1 MKALEYQQKY
11 IVELETQANKYL
23 HDQFR
28 TSSVII
34 FKAPTG
40 SGKTYMISQSL
51 MGLVKSNAGKA
62 SYAFMWISVNSLH
75 EQSRLSLIRYLDEER
90 LLDCIGIEDIQNST
104 IGENQIVFI
113 NWESLI
119 KENNIFR
126 TENERNWNLTSVIE
140 NTKDDGKQI
149 ILIIDES
156 HRTAKAEKAQDI
168 IKEISPI
175 LTIEMT
181 ATPTS
186 SITGHTIDI
195 PLGEVIA
202 EGMIKKEIH
211 INDAAGKITQ
221 NDELLDL
228 ALRKRKELH
237 NEYAR
242 MGKDINP
249 LLLIQV
255 PNKKSGENLNPE
267 EYMVG
272 LLSERGLSVKA
283 GNLAIWLSD
292 TKENKDL
299 IELNDSPVEVLV
311 FKEAIALGWD
321 CPRAA
326 ILFLQ
331 REWNKERYEFNIQ
344 TLGRIMRMPEQTH
357 YEDKTGLNYG
367 YVYSASD
374 NFTIVQELASDYATN
389 IFLHRDEDVYKP
401 VYLLSEFIR
410 RKREQTRLS
419 GEFKKCLYEALQDS
433 QYRKEINLKVSSIK
447 KQIGINGVSK
457 ELDSDQQI
465 SFADSKLIEKNE
477 KEIFDSYTKF
487 CVSMCYPFS
496 QARSSVIIK
505 SSIRAMFKDVLGIDN
520 EDKIATILMHPSN
533 NAFFTDLI
541 EKAKEK
547 YKNIPPR
554 ETEVIPKSDWEIPDV
569 IGIFIDTEIIPKSKK
584 SIMKLPGTNSLYAK
598 KDKKGKLVLSTP
610 EQTFIDELEKTDD
623 DVLWWFKNSH
633 GESKY
638 FGIAYK
644 KRDGQYYNSYPDFI
658 IRTKKETY
666 IVEIKDDRDFKLEN
680 ALKLQAGKD
689 YIKRIYPEG
698 GVRFW
703 MLSPQDYF
711 NFFKSLKEQNIE
723 GFHSSYERNLTKLN
737 LSQKLVLESKQDRNE
752 SESERLDFLSD
763 FELTLQELDQL
774 KEYNSIL
781 EQSLEEAQGTIIELT
796 KSYGLAQKNENQ
808 KLKEIRTPFNICI
821 LGEVSNQQTII
832 HDLNQFFNK
841 LGISTTSWSV
851 EFYDNRKIKQTK
863 TLKTLIEGQSRF
875 NLLITGQLHTHNLP
889 GNSKGNLLSELRNA
903 KYVEHIVGCEPSEVL
918 TSDKLISALYT
929 LLIHTNPDIK
939 VEL

>member
-1 MKALEYQQKY
+1 MKELEYQQKY
-11 IVELETQANKYL
+11 IIELETQANKYL

-28 TSSVII
+28 SSSVII

-51 MGLVKSNAGKA
+51 MRLAKSNAGKA

-90 LLDCIGIEDIQNST
+90 LLDCIGIEDIQNNT

-140 NTKDDGKQI
+140 NTKDEGKRI

-181 ATPTS
+181 ATPTT
-186 SITGHTIDI
+186 IAGHTIDI

-211 INDAAGKITQ
+211 INDAVGKITQ

-228 ALRKRKELH
+228 ALRKRKELQ

-242 MGKDINP
+242 MGIDINP

-255 PNKKSGENLNPE
+255 PNKKSGENINPE

-272 LLSERGLSVKA
+272 LLSDRGVTVKT

-299 IELNDSPVEVLV
+299 IELNNSPVEVLV

-331 REWNKERYEFNIQ
+331 REWNKDRYEFNIQ

-357 YEDKTGLNYG
+357 YDDKTGLNYG

-389 IFLHRDEDVYKP
+389 IFLHRDEDIYKP
-401 VYLLSEFIR
+401 CYLMSEFIR

-419 GEFKKCLYEALQDS
+419 GEFKNCLFEALQES
-433 QYRKEINLKVSSIK
+433 QYKKEINLKVSSIK

-465 SFADSKLIEKNE
+465 SFADTKLIEKNE

-487 CVSMCYPFS
+487 CVSMCHPYS

-520 EDKIATILMHPSN
+520 EDKIATIIMHPSN

-541 EKAKEK
+541 DKAKEK

-569 IGIFIDTEIIPKSKK
+569 IGLFIDTEVIPKSNK
-584 SIMKLPGTNSLYAK
+584 SIMKLPGTNSLYVK
-598 KDKKGKLVLSTP
+598 KDKKGKLILSTP
-610 EQTFIDELEKTDD
+610 ERTFIDELEKTDD

-698 GVRFW
+698 GVKFW

-711 NFFKSLKEQNIE
+711 NFFKSLKELNID

-774 KEYNSIL
+774 KEYNTIL

-796 KSYGLAQKNENQ
+796 KSYSLAQKNEKQ
-808 KLKEIRTPFNICI
+808 KLKAIMTPFNICI
-821 LGEVSNQQTII
+821 LGEVSNQQTIT

-851 EFYDNRKIKQTK
+851 EFYDNKKIKQTK
-863 TLKTLIEGQSRF
+863 TLKTLIEGQSKF

-889 GNSKGNLLSELRNA
+889 GNAKANILAELKNV
-903 KYVEHIVGCEPSEVL
+903 KYVQHIVGSDPKDLL
-918 TSDKLISALYT
+918 TSDKLLSVLCAYFSD
-929 LLIHTNPDIK
+929 TN
-939 VEL
+939 

>member
-1 MKALEYQQKY
+1 MKELEYQQKF
-11 IVELETQANKYL
+11 IIELETQANKYL
-23 HDQFR
+23 HDPYR

-51 MGLVKSNAGKA
+51 MRLVKSNAGKA
-62 SYAFMWISVNSLH
+62 SYAFLWISVNSLH

-90 LLDCIGIEDIQNST
+90 LLDCIGIEDIQDNT

-126 TENERNWNLTSVIE
+126 TENERNWNLTSVVE
-140 NTKDDGKQI
+140 NTKNDGKKI

-181 ATPTS
+181 ATPTT
-186 SITGHTIDI
+186 IAGHTIDI

-211 INDAAGKITQ
+211 INDAIGKIIQ

-228 ALRKRKELH
+228 ALRKRMELQT
-237 NEYAR
+237 EYTN

-267 EYMVG
+267 EYMIG
-272 LLSERGLSVKA
+272 LLSERGVSVQN
-283 GNLAIWLSD
+283 GNLAVWLSD

-299 IELNDSPVEVLV
+299 IELNDSSVEVLV

-331 REWNKERYEFNIQ
+331 REWNKDRYEFNIQ

-389 IFLHRDEDVYKP
+389 IFLHRDEDIYKP
-401 VYLLSEFIR
+401 CYLMSEFIR

-419 GEFKKCLYEALQDS
+419 GEFKKCLFEALQES
-433 QYRKEINLKVSSIK
+433 QYRKQINLKVSTIK

-457 ELDSDQQI
+457 ELDSEQQI
-465 SFADSKLIEKNE
+465 SFADIKLIEKNE

-487 CVSMCYPFS
+487 CVSMCHPYS
-496 QARSSVIIK
+496 QARSSIIIK
-505 SSIRAMFKDVLGIDN
+505 SSIRAMFKDVFRIDN
-520 EDKIATILMHPSN
+520 EDRIATIVMHHNN
-533 NAFFTDLI
+533 NAFFNDLI
-541 EKAKEK
+541 EKAKDK
-547 YKNIPPR
+547 YKSIPPR
-554 ETEVIPKSDWEIPDV
+554 ETEVISNSDWEIPDV
-569 IGIFIDTEIIPKSKK
+569 IGLYIDTEAIPKSKK
-584 SIMKLPGTNSLYAK
+584 SIMKLSGTNSLYVK
-598 KDKKGKLVLSTP
+598 KDKKGKLILSTP

-644 KRDGQYYNSYPDFI
+644 KRDGQYYNFYPDFI
-658 IRTKKETY
+658 VRTKKETY
-666 IVEIKDDRDFKLEN
+666 IVEVKDDRDFKLEN

-689 YIKRIYPEG
+689 YIKRIYPNG

-711 NFFKSLKEQNIE
+711 SYFKSIKEQNIDE
-723 GFHSSYERNLTKLN
+723 FLSSYERNLTKLN
-737 LSQKLVLESKQDRNE
+737 LSQKLVLESKQHKNE
-752 SESERLDFLSD
+752 SESEMLELLSD
-763 FELTLQELDQL
+763 FERTLQDLDQL
-774 KEYNSIL
+774 KEYNTYL
-781 EQSLEEAQGTIIELT
+781 EQSLEEAQRTVKELS
-796 KSYGLAQKNENQ
+796 KSYGLAQLNMEPPKP
-808 KLKEIRTPFNICI
+808 KAIKTPLNICI
-821 LGEVSNQQTII
+821 LGEVSNQKII
-832 HDLNQFFNK
+832 THDLNQFFNK
-841 LGISTTSWSV
+841 LGIQMTHWSV
-851 EFYDNRKIKQTK
+851 DFYDNKKIKQAK
-863 TLKTLIEGQSRF
+863 TLKTLVKGQSKYDI
-875 NLLITGQLHTHNLP
+875 LITGQLHTHNLP
-889 GNSKGNLLSELRNA
+889 GNAKANILTELKNE
-903 KYVEHIVGCEPSEVL
+903 KYVQHFVGSDPKDLL
-918 TSDKLISALYT
+918 TSDRLLSVLSAYISDAHY
-929 LLIHTNPDIK
+929 
-939 VEL
+939 

>member
-1 MKALEYQQKY
+1 MKTLEYQQKY
-11 IVELETQANKYL
+11 VSELETQANKFLRDPY
-23 HDQFR
+23 R

-51 MGLVKSNAGKA
+51 MRLAKSNGGIA

-75 EQSRLSLIRYLDEER
+75 EQSRLSLNRYLDKER

-168 IKEISPI
+168 INEISPI

-181 ATPTS
+181 ATPTT
-186 SITGHTIDI
+186 IAGHTIDI

-211 INDAAGKITQ
+211 INDAVGKITQ

-228 ALRKRKELH
+228 ALRKRKELQ

-255 PNKKSGENLNPE
+255 PNKKSGENINPE

-272 LLSERGLSVKA
+272 LLSDRGVSVKT
-283 GNLAIWLSD
+283 GNLAIWLSH
-292 TKENKDL
+292 TKENKEL

-311 FKEAIALGWD
+311 FKEAIAVGWD

-331 REWNKERYEFNIQ
+331 REWNKDRYEFNIQ
-344 TLGRIMRMPEQTH
+344 TLGRIMRMPEQKH
-357 YEDKTGLNYG
+357 YDDKTGLNYG

-389 IFLHRDEDVYKP
+389 IFLHRDEDIYKP
-401 VYLLSEFIR
+401 CYLMSEFIR

-419 GEFKKCLYEALQDS
+419 GEFKNCLLEALQES
-433 QYRKEINLKVSSIK
+433 QYKKEINLKVSSIK

-520 EDKIATILMHPSN
+520 EDKIATIIMHPSN

-569 IGIFIDTEIIPKSKK
+569 IGIFIDTEVIPKSKK

-623 DVLWWFKNSH
+623 DVIWWFKNSH

-711 NFFKSLKEQNIE
+711 NFFKSLKEQNID

-832 HDLNQFFNK
+832 HDLNQFFSK

-875 NLLITGQLHTHNLP
+875 NLLITAQLHSHNLS

-903 KYVEHIVGCEPSEVL
+903 KYVKHIVGCDPKDVL
-918 TSDKLISALYT
+918 TSDKLLSVLHMYM
-929 LLIHTNPDIK
+929 LEQP
-939 VEL
+939 